1 MTYFIDHLKK
11 QIHRQQF
18 AGDSC
23 GFLSTPVE
31 QREFTDSQTYVQSLE
46 EDHVYTECPYCQSA
60 QMLTGKDRM

>member
-1 MTYFIDHLKK
+1 MDHLKK

-31 QREFTDSQTYVQSLE
+31 KREFTNSQTHILQLKQKEFYK
-46 EDHVYTECPYCQSA
+46 ECPYCQSA
-60 QMLTGKDRM
+60 QMLTKKEKNG